1 MRYKIINT
9 SIACMFL
16 LAGVWSCSKEIGS
29 DEKNGDGV
37 RVEFRLPSSM
47 GSPVPVTRVMP
58 LDTMTLYPLPEGATL
73 WLTISE
79 KQSDN
84 SWIMGEPKP
93 YVVLASEAGYNS
105 LHACSFTELTEDGVQ
120 IRRIDPATVSA
131 PLYLKNGTY
140 KFRMISPALD
150 LTKSNNRT
158 KVDNGLYFY
167 STDDRYTNTQ
177 AKEQTIVVT
186 TSGTQNIELNP
197 MIQQVARMQF
207 TLYKDDNVSSL
218 EMMPGGIEISGIQN
232 AEEAEPYNW
241 SSESIADTL
250 KMKMGDKRG
259 RVVIRQFRQSTTE
272 VTEGSGVTVQKAS
285 WVGDTGVLPTDAR
298 SNSISVLLNM
308 RVNGIPTQYMLLLN
322 NQVLRA
328 AYTYNYRIAISVK
341 NGVVVA
347 TWTNYSW
354 GVDVPLQ

>member
-1 MRYKIINT
+1 MKHNRIYT
-9 SIACMFL
+9 FAVCLAL
-16 LAGVWSCSKEIGS
+16 LAVEWSCSKESGPGG
-29 DEKNGDGV
+29 EFRENV
-37 RVEFRLPSSM
+37 RVEFKLPSSM
-47 GSPVPVTRVMP
+47 GSAVPVTRVMP
-58 LDTMTLYPLPEGATL
+58 LDTMTIYPLPEGTTL

-84 SWIMGEPKP
+84 SWIQSEPKP

-105 LHACSFTELTEDGVQ
+105 LHACSFTEFTENGIQV
-120 IRRIDPATVSA
+120 RRVDPATVSS

-140 KFRMISPALD
+140 KFRMIAPALD
-150 LTKSNNRT
+150 MTADNRT
-158 KVDNGLYFY
+158 KVDNGIYFY

-207 TLYKDDNVSSL
+207 TLYKGDNITSL
-218 EMMPGGIEISGIQN
+218 EMMPAGIEISGIQN

-241 SSESIADTL
+241 SSENIADTL
-250 KMKMGDKRG
+250 KMKMGSKRG
-259 RVVIRQFRQSTTE
+259 RIIIRQFRQGATS
-272 VTEGSGVTVQKAS
+272 VTESGGIVVQKECLI
-285 WVGDTGVLPTDAR
+285 GDTGVLPTDAR
-298 SNSISVLLNM
+298 SSSISVLLNL

-322 NQVLRA
+322 GQVLRA
-328 AYTYNYRIAISVK
+328 AYTYNYRIAVSME

-354 GVDVPLQ
+354 GIEVPLQ